1 MSIWQS
7 GTFYIGET
15 WVISGYV
22 RDANG
27 RIEDLT
33 GATIQLRITLGN
45 SVIFDLTGTILPPP
59 TEGAYLFEITPEQQI
74 GLAVTTYRYEIRAM
88 LSDGTVSVQN
98 VGEITVIPSK
108 FVNFPIPPSVVL
120 VERMRTTPHPL
131 RRQLLL

>member
-27 RIEDLT
+27 MIVDLT
-33 GATIQLRITLGN
+33 GATIQLRVTLGN
-45 SVIFDLTGTILPPP
+45 SLIFDLVGEILTPA
-59 TEGAYLFEITPEQQI
+59 TAGAYQFEITPAQQT
-74 GLAVTTYRYEIRAM
+74 GLALTTYRYEVRAT
-88 LSDGTVSVQN
+88 LADGTVTTQN

-108 FVNFPIPPSVVL
+108 FVNFPAPAAA
-120 VERMRTTPHPL
+120 
-131 RRQLLL
+131 

>member
-15 WVISGYV
+15 WVIAGYV

-27 RIEDLT
+27 IIVDLT

-45 SVIFDLTGTILPPP
+45 SVIFDLVAAILPPP
-59 TEGAYLFEITPEQQI
+59 SAGAYAFEIAPAQQTN
-74 GLAVTTYRYEIRAM
+74 LEVTTYRYEVRAT
-88 LSDGTVSVQN
+88 LSDGTISVQN

-108 FVNFPIPPSVVL
+108 FVNFPAAA
-120 VERMRTTPHPL
+120 
-131 RRQLLL
+131 